1 MYYDDIYMKDTEP
14 ATRVNE
20 YSARIIGFCEEDIYL
35 SEEVEKERE
44 KFFTSRLETYYPSSQ
59 DKEFAELRFADYFL
73 FSYSSSHYKMTPLE
87 VFLSRKLSGLN
98 KKDKEIYSG
107 FKSNIFSAFEIVKVI
122 VGSHFI
128 AKNLSSNKVYK
139 VRENKATYQMEE
151 GVLIIARILPYK
163 QDYALSNINLVVPKA
178 ASYLTKRE
186 WKRMI
191 ANDRKGPDPLTLERI
206 FHQGKKRAIENDL
219 EMVEKKLRRMLKKHL
234 GKKAPTIRQLRKRI
248 NKTTDSMNI
257 LKELT
262 EKMSFSGT
270 EELMEFQELFNAF
283 WNLSSRDEFG
293 GKSPQQK
300 AEEMRGPRER
310 ELIPDLI
317 NYVTSKVNPDKFPS
331 KKDLDKEIE
340 KQKKKWLSEPQ
351 SELNYMSPWEIIL
364 NERKKLGNP
373 QKDFSISISVTPIS
387 AGSKMETS
395 LDEITAKNTSLI
407 KDLEVF
413 LDYFDKNRVKVTPKN
428 KWIPFKHIKAI
439 EKGFEYKDGFI
450 FLGKE
455 EEEEEEEERGEEPRK
470 RYIHFIDRICRAEKF
485 IYLDEKKRINVNR
498 ARIKKFQQK
507 SYGER
512 LFRLLCVWV
521 EKIDWRELQATDFW
535 DYESE
540 MHQKQFITFLY
551 HLQSFK
557 TGKRVTPEQLT
568 NKLYDSKIKKIESEE
583 IPMYHITSSLTSIL
597 LRYLNWLGIIDTEGK
612 EIVEGMGIFSIKKF
626 WITPIGRK
634 LINRLIEYFIEKGR
648 IKV

>member
-20 YSARIIGFCEEDIYL
+20 YSAKIIEFCEEDIYL

-44 KFFTSRLETYYPSSQ
+44 KFFTPRLETYYPSSQ
-59 DKEFAELRFADYFL
+59 EKEFAELRFADYFL

-107 FKSNIFSAFEIVKVI
+107 FKAHIYSAFEVLKVI

-139 VRENKATYQMEE
+139 VRENRATYQMEE
-151 GVLIIARILPYK
+151 GNIIIARILPYEE
-163 QDYALSNINLVVPKA
+163 DYALSHINLVVPRA
-178 ASYLTKRE
+178 ASYLVKRE

-191 ANDRKGPDPLTLERI
+191 AKDKKGPDPITLERV
-206 FHQGKKRAIENDL
+206 FHQGRKKVVENDL
-219 EMVEKKLRRMLKKHL
+219 EMVEKKLRRTLKKNL
-234 GKKAPTIRQLRKRI
+234 GKKAPTIRQLKKRI
-248 NKTTDSMNI
+248 NESTYSMDI
-257 LKELT
+257 LKELI
-262 EKMSFSGT
+262 EKMSFSST
-270 EELMEFQELFNAF
+270 EELIQFQELFNAF

-300 AEEMRGPRER
+300 AKEMRGPRER

-317 NYVTSKVNPDKFPS
+317 RYVTSTVNPEKFSS
-331 KKDLDKEIE
+331 KKDLQKEIE
-340 KQKKKWLSEPQ
+340 KERKKWLSEPQ
-351 SELNYMSPWEIIL
+351 PELNYMSPCEVIL

-373 QKDFSISISVTPIS
+373 RKDFSISMSVTPIS
-387 AGSKMETS
+387 AGSKMKTS
-395 LDEITAKNTSLI
+395 LDDITPENTSLI
-407 KDLEVF
+407 EDLEVF
-413 LDYFDKNRVKVTPKN
+413 LGYFEKNRVKVTPKN
-428 KWIPFKHIKAI
+428 EWIPFKHIKAI
-439 EKGFEYKDGFI
+439 EKDFEYKDGFI
-450 FLGKE
+450 FLGK
-455 EEEEEEEERGEEPRK
+455 EEERGEEPRK
-470 RYIHFIDRICRAEKF
+470 RYIHFIDTICRTERF
-485 IYLDEKKRINVNR
+485 IHLDEKKKIDLNR
-498 ARIKKFQQK
+498 ARIKKFQQE

-521 EKIDWRELQATDFW
+521 EKIDWRELQVAGFL
-535 DYESE
+535 DYECE
-540 MHQKQFITFLY
+540 MHQKHFITFLY
-551 HLQSFK
+551 HLQRLK
-557 TGKRVTPEQLT
+557 TEEKITPEQLV
-568 NKLYDSKIKKIESEE
+568 NKLYGSKIKTIESEG
-583 IPMYHITSSLTSIL
+583 IPMYHITSSLRTIL
-597 LRYLNWLGIIDTEGK
+597 LYYLNRLGVIDTEGK

>member
-20 YSARIIGFCEEDIYL
+20 YSAKIIEFCEEDRYL

-59 DKEFAELRFADYFL
+59 EKEFAELRFADYFL

-87 VFLSRKLSGLN
+87 VFLSRKLSDLN
-98 KKDKEIYSG
+98 KEDKEIYSG
-107 FKSNIFSAFEIVKVI
+107 FKSHIYSAFEVLKVI

-139 VRENKATYQMEE
+139 VRENRATYQMEE
-151 GVLIIARILPYK
+151 GNIIIARILPYEE
-163 QDYALSNINLVVPKA
+163 DYALSHINLVVPRA
-178 ASYLTKRE
+178 ASYLANRE

-191 ANDRKGPDPLTLERI
+191 AKDKKGPDPITLERV
-206 FHQGKKRAIENDL
+206 FHQGRKRVVENDL
-219 EMVEKKLRRMLKKHL
+219 EMVEKKLRRTLKKNL

-248 NKTTDSMNI
+248 NESTYSMDI
-257 LKELT
+257 LKELI
-262 EKMSFSGT
+262 EKMSFSST
-270 EELMEFQELFNAF
+270 EELIQFQEVFNAF

-317 NYVTSKVNPDKFPS
+317 RYVTSTVNPDKFSS
-331 KKDLDKEIE
+331 KKDLQKEIE

-351 SELNYMSPWEIIL
+351 PELNYMSPWEVIL

-373 QKDFSISISVTPIS
+373 RKDFSISISVTPIS
-387 AGSKMETS
+387 AGSKIKTS
-395 LDEITAKNTSLI
+395 LDDITVAKTSLV

-413 LDYFDKNRVKVTPKN
+413 LDYFEKNRVKVTPKN
-428 KWIPFKHIKAI
+428 KWVPFKHIKAL
-439 EKGFEYKDGFI
+439 EKDFEYKDGFI

-455 EEEEEEEERGEEPRK
+455 EERGEEPRK
-470 RYIHFIDRICRAEKF
+470 QYINFIDKICRAERF
-485 IYLDEKKRINVNR
+485 IHLDEKRKINLNR

-507 SYGER
+507 LYGER

-521 EKIDWRELQATDFW
+521 EKIDWRELQVAGFL
-535 DYESE
+535 DYECE
-540 MHQKQFITFLY
+540 MHQKHFITFLY
-551 HLQSFK
+551 HLQRLK
-557 TGKRVTPEQLT
+557 TEEKITPEQLV
-568 NKLYDSKIKKIESEE
+568 NKLYGSKIKTIESEG
-583 IPMYHITSSLTSIL
+583 IPMYHITSSLRTIL
-597 LRYLNWLGIIDTEGK
+597 LYYLNRLGVIDTEGE

>member
-20 YSARIIGFCEEDIYL
+20 YSARIIEFCEEDIYL

-59 DKEFAELRFADYFL
+59 EKEFAELRFADYFL

-98 KKDKEIYSG
+98 KEDKEIYSG
-107 FKSNIFSAFEIVKVI
+107 FKSHIHSAFEVLKVI

-128 AKNLSSNKVYK
+128 ARNLSSNKVYK
-139 VRENKATYQMEE
+139 VRENRATYQMEE
-151 GVLIIARILPYK
+151 GNIIIARILAYEE
-163 QDYALSNINLVVPKA
+163 DYALSHINLVVPRA
-178 ASYLTKRE
+178 ASYLVKRE

-191 ANDRKGPDPLTLERI
+191 AKDKKGPDPITLERV
-206 FHQGKKRAIENDL
+206 FHQGRKRVVENDL
-219 EMVEKKLRRMLKKHL
+219 EMVEKKLRRTLRKNL

-248 NKTTDSMNI
+248 NESTYSMDI
-257 LKELT
+257 LKELI
-262 EKMSFSGT
+262 EKMSFSST
-270 EELMEFQELFNAF
+270 EQLIQFQELFNAF

-317 NYVTSKVNPDKFPS
+317 RYVTSTVNPDKFSS
-331 KKDLDKEIE
+331 KKDLQKKIE

-351 SELNYMSPWEIIL
+351 PELNYMSPWQVIL

-373 QKDFSISISVTPIS
+373 RKDFSISISATPIS
-387 AGSKMETS
+387 AGSKIKTS
-395 LDEITAKNTSLI
+395 LDDITPENTSLI
-407 KDLEVF
+407 EDLEVF
-413 LDYFDKNRVKVTPKN
+413 LDYFEKNRVKVTPKN
-428 KWIPFKHIKAI
+428 KWVPFKHIKSI
-439 EKGFEYKDGFI
+439 EKDFEYKDGFI
-450 FLGKE
+450 FLGK
-455 EEEEEEEERGEEPRK
+455 EEERGEEPRK
-470 RYIHFIDRICRAEKF
+470 RYIHFIDTICRTERF
-485 IYLDEKKRINVNR
+485 IHLDEKKKINLNR

-521 EKIDWRELQATDFW
+521 EKIDWRELQLAGFL
-535 DYESE
+535 DYECE
-540 MHQKQFITFLY
+540 MHQKHFITFLY
-551 HLQSFK
+551 HLQRLK
-557 TGKRVTPEQLT
+557 TEEKITPEQLV
-568 NKLYDSKIKKIESEE
+568 NKLYGSKIKTIESKG
-583 IPMYHITSSLTSIL
+583 IPMYHITSSLRTIL
-597 LRYLNWLGIIDTEGK
+597 LYYLNRLGVIDTEGE

-634 LINRLIEYFIEKGR
+634 LINRLIEYFIKKGR

>member
-20 YSARIIGFCEEDIYL
+20 YSARIIEFCEEDIYL

-59 DKEFAELRFADYFL
+59 EKEFAELRFADYFL

-98 KKDKEIYSG
+98 KEDKEIYSG
-107 FKSNIFSAFEIVKVI
+107 FKSHIHSAFEVLKVI

-128 AKNLSSNKVYK
+128 ARNLSSNKVYK
-139 VRENKATYQMEE
+139 VRENRATYQMEE
-151 GVLIIARILPYK
+151 GNIIIARILPYEE
-163 QDYALSNINLVVPKA
+163 DYALSHINLVVPRA
-178 ASYLTKRE
+178 ASYLVKRE

-191 ANDRKGPDPLTLERI
+191 AKDKKGPDPITLERV
-206 FHQGKKRAIENDL
+206 FHQGRKRVVENDL
-219 EMVEKKLRRMLKKHL
+219 EMVEKKLRRTLKKNL

-248 NKTTDSMNI
+248 NESTYSMDI
-257 LKELT
+257 LKELI
-262 EKMSFSGT
+262 EKMSFSST
-270 EELMEFQELFNAF
+270 EQLIQFQELFNAF

-317 NYVTSKVNPDKFPS
+317 RYVTSTVNPDKFSS
-331 KKDLDKEIE
+331 KKDLQKKIE

-351 SELNYMSPWEIIL
+351 PELNYMSPWEVIL

-373 QKDFSISISVTPIS
+373 RKDFSISISVTPIS
-387 AGSKMETS
+387 AGSKIKTS
-395 LDEITAKNTSLI
+395 LDDITPENTSLI
-407 KDLEVF
+407 EDLEVF
-413 LDYFDKNRVKVTPKN
+413 LDYFEKNRVKVTPKN
-428 KWIPFKHIKAI
+428 KWVPFKHIKAI
-439 EKGFEYKDGFI
+439 EKDFEYKDGFI
-450 FLGKE
+450 FLGK
-455 EEEEEEEERGEEPRK
+455 EEERGEEPRK
-470 RYIHFIDRICRAEKF
+470 RYIHFIDTICRTERF
-485 IYLDEKKRINVNR
+485 IHLDEKKKINLNR

-521 EKIDWRELQATDFW
+521 EKIDWRELQLAGFL
-535 DYESE
+535 DYECE
-540 MHQKQFITFLY
+540 MHQKRFITFLY
-551 HLQSFK
+551 HLQRLK
-557 TGKRVTPEQLT
+557 TEEKITPKQLV
-568 NKLYDSKIKKIESEE
+568 NKLYGSKIKTIEFKG
-583 IPMYHITSSLTSIL
+583 IPMYHITSSLRTIL
-597 LRYLNWLGIIDTEGK
+597 LYYLNRLGVIDTEGE

-634 LINRLIEYFIEKGR
+634 LINRLIEYFIKKGR

>member
-1 MYYDDIYMKDTEP
+1 
-14 ATRVNE
+14 
-20 YSARIIGFCEEDIYL
+20 
-35 SEEVEKERE
+35 
-44 KFFTSRLETYYPSSQ
+44 
-59 DKEFAELRFADYFL
+59 
-73 FSYSSSHYKMTPLE
+73 MTPLE
-87 VFLSRKLSGLN
+87 VFLSRKLSSLN

-107 FKSNIFSAFEIVKVI
+107 FKSHIHSAFEVLKVI

-139 VRENKATYQMEE
+139 VRENRATYQMEE
-151 GVLIIARILPYK
+151 GNIIIARILPYEE
-163 QDYALSNINLVVPKA
+163 DYALSHINLVVPRA
-178 ASYLTKRE
+178 ASYLANRE

-191 ANDRKGPDPLTLERI
+191 AKDKKGPDPITLERV
-206 FHQGKKRAIENDL
+206 FHQGRKRVVENDL
-219 EMVEKKLRRMLKKHL
+219 EMVEKKLRRTLKENL
-234 GKKAPTIRQLRKRI
+234 GKKAPTIGQLRKRI
-248 NKTTDSMNI
+248 NESTYSMDI
-257 LKELT
+257 LKELI
-262 EKMSFSGT
+262 EKMSFSST
-270 EELMEFQELFNAF
+270 EELIQFQELFNAF

-317 NYVTSKVNPDKFPS
+317 RYVTSTVNPDKFS
-331 KKDLDKEIE
+331 NKKDLQKEIE

-351 SELNYMSPWEIIL
+351 PELNYMSPWEVIL

-373 QKDFSISISVTPIS
+373 LKDFSISISVTPIS
-387 AGSKMETS
+387 AGSKIKTSLDDIAVGETS
-395 LDEITAKNTSLI
+395 LV
-407 KDLEVF
+407 KDIEVF
-413 LDYFDKNRVKVTPKN
+413 LDYFEKNRVKVTPKN

-439 EKGFEYKDGFI
+439 EKDFQYKDGFI

-455 EEEEEEEERGEEPRK
+455 EERGEEPRK
-470 RYIHFIDRICRAEKF
+470 QYINFIDKICREERF
-485 IYLDEKKRINVNR
+485 IHLDEKKEINLNR

-521 EKIDWRELQATDFW
+521 EKIDWRELQVAGFL
-535 DYESE
+535 DYECE
-540 MHQKQFITFLY
+540 MHQKHFITFLY
-551 HLQSFK
+551 HLQRLK
-557 TGKRVTPEQLT
+557 TEEKITPEQLV
-568 NKLYDSKIKKIESEE
+568 NKLYGSKIKTIESEG
-583 IPMYHITSSLTSIL
+583 IPMYHITNSVRTIL
-597 LRYLNWLGIIDTEGK
+597 LYYLNRLGVIDTEGE

-634 LINRLIEYFIEKGR
+634 LINRLIEYFIEEGR

>member
-20 YSARIIGFCEEDIYL
+20 YSARIIEFCEEDRYL

-59 DKEFAELRFADYFL
+59 EKEFAELRFADYFL

-87 VFLSRKLSGLN
+87 VFLSRKLSDLN
-98 KKDKEIYSG
+98 KEDKEIYSG
-107 FKSNIFSAFEIVKVI
+107 FKSHIYSAFEVLKVI

-139 VRENKATYQMEE
+139 VRENRATYQMEE
-151 GVLIIARILPYK
+151 GNIIIARILPYEE
-163 QDYALSNINLVVPKA
+163 DYALSHINLVVPRA
-178 ASYLTKRE
+178 ACYLTKRE

-191 ANDRKGPDPLTLERI
+191 AKDKKGPDPITLERV
-206 FHQGKKRAIENDL
+206 FHQGRKRVVENDL
-219 EMVEKKLRRMLKKHL
+219 EMVEKKLRRTLKKNL

-248 NKTTDSMNI
+248 NESTYSMDI
-257 LKELT
+257 LKELIG
-262 EKMSFSGT
+262 KMSFSST
-270 EELMEFQELFNAF
+270 EELIQFQELFNAF

-317 NYVTSKVNPDKFPS
+317 RYVTSTVNPDKFSS
-331 KKDLDKEIE
+331 KKDLQKEIE

-351 SELNYMSPWEIIL
+351 PELNYMSPWEVIL

-373 QKDFSISISVTPIS
+373 RKDFSISISVTPIS
-387 AGSKMETS
+387 AGSKIKTS
-395 LDEITAKNTSLI
+395 LDDITVAKTSLV

-413 LDYFDKNRVKVTPKN
+413 LDYFEKNRVKVTPKN
-428 KWIPFKHIKAI
+428 KWVPFKHIKAL
-439 EKGFEYKDGFI
+439 EKDFEYKDGFI

-455 EEEEEEEERGEEPRK
+455 EERGEEPRK
-470 RYIHFIDRICRAEKF
+470 QYINFIDKICRAERF
-485 IYLDEKKRINVNR
+485 IHLDEKRKINLNR

-521 EKIDWRELQATDFW
+521 EKIDWRELQVAGFL
-535 DYESE
+535 DYECE
-540 MHQKQFITFLY
+540 MHQKHFITFLY
-551 HLQSFK
+551 HLQRLK
-557 TGKRVTPEQLT
+557 TEEKITPEQLV
-568 NKLYDSKIKKIESEE
+568 NKLYGSKIKTIESEG
-583 IPMYHITSSLTSIL
+583 IPMYHVTSSLRTIL
-597 LRYLNWLGIIDTEGK
+597 LYYLNRLGVIDTEGE

>member
-20 YSARIIGFCEEDIYL
+20 YSTRIIEFCEEDIYL

-59 DKEFAELRFADYFL
+59 EKEFAELRFADYFL

-107 FKSNIFSAFEIVKVI
+107 FKAHIYSAFEVLKVI

-139 VRENKATYQMEE
+139 VRENRATYQMEE
-151 GVLIIARILPYK
+151 GNIIIARILPYEE
-163 QDYALSNINLVVPKA
+163 DYALSHINLVVPRA
-178 ASYLTKRE
+178 ASYLVKRE

-191 ANDRKGPDPLTLERI
+191 AKDKKGADPITLERV
-206 FHQGKKRAIENDL
+206 FHQGRKRVVENDL
-219 EMVEKKLRRMLKKHL
+219 EMVEKKLRRTLKRNL

-248 NKTTDSMNI
+248 NESTYSMDI
-257 LKELT
+257 LKELI
-262 EKMSFSGT
+262 EKMSFSSSK
-270 EELMEFQELFNAF
+270 ELIQFQELFNAF

-300 AEEMRGPRER
+300 GEEIRGPRER

-317 NYVTSKVNPDKFPS
+317 RYVTSAVNPDKFSS
-331 KKDLDKEIE
+331 KKDLQKEIE

-351 SELNYMSPWEIIL
+351 SELNYMSPWQVIL
-364 NERKKLGNP
+364 RERKKLGNP
-373 QKDFSISISVTPIS
+373 RKDFSISISVTPIS
-387 AGSKMETS
+387 AGSKIKTS
-395 LDEITAKNTSLI
+395 LDDITPENTSLI
-407 KDLEVF
+407 EDLEVF
-413 LDYFDKNRVKVTPKN
+413 LDYFEKNRVKVTPKN
-428 KWIPFKHIKAI
+428 KWVPFKHIKAI
-439 EKGFEYKDGFI
+439 EKDFEYKDGFI

-455 EEEEEEEERGEEPRK
+455 EERGEEPRK
-470 RYIHFIDRICRAEKF
+470 QYINFIDKICRAERF
-485 IYLDEKKRINVNR
+485 IHLDEKKKINLNR
-498 ARIKKFQQK
+498 TRIKKFQQK

-521 EKIDWRELQATDFW
+521 EKIDWRELQVAGFL
-535 DYESE
+535 DYECE
-540 MHQKQFITFLY
+540 MHQNHFITFLY
-551 HLQSFK
+551 HLRRLK
-557 TGKRVTPEQLT
+557 TEEKIIPEQLL
-568 NKLYDSKIKKIESEE
+568 NKLYGSKIKTIESEG
-583 IPMYHITSSLTSIL
+583 IPMYHITSSLRTIL
-597 LRYLNWLGIIDTEGK
+597 LYYLNRLGVIDTEGE